1 MKFECRTIAGQVLFK
16 IVAEN
21 MYDALKIAEKE
32 LYRKCHPWDISYP
45 TGIEVGYMDSATIV
59 MVFDDNTTM
68 YLQIVKEES
77 Q

>member
-1 MKFECRTIAGQVLFK
+1 MKFECRTVAGQVLFK

-32 LYRKCHPWDISYP
+32 LYRKLRPWDISYP

-59 MVFDDNTTM
+59 MIFDDNTTM
-68 YLQIVKEES
+68 NLQIVKEES